1 MDMDAPRIL
10 SALIQGVLLLGT
22 ASWILYESLRRIFFE
37 TVTIHSSIWMFVVMA
52 GSIAI
57 DLWRSTMLGRAAR
70 TYHSRALEADALNF
84 RADMFSASVVIV
96 GLGLTAYAEK
106 SGNLHFLVKADA
118 VAALIVGIVIVR
130 MSGHLA
136 LQAGGVLLDRAPVD
150 AQDQM
155 TRAAASVP
163 GVLVTEPV
171 RLRESGSRL
180 LADVTVAVPRTASL
194 AAAHAISEEVEA
206 AIRRVESRT
215 ETVVHV
221 EPAIPTA
228 ETSAEQVRAIALQL
242 GVHTHHEQIY
252 RVGDHLEA
260 SVHLEV
266 PPDLPIGDAHVQ
278 AHALVDAVQRSDS
291 RFRRVETHLEVREP
305 GPDPRRNVTSEHHD
319 MVDAVAKTVS
329 AADTE
334 ARPREISLYR
344 TEGQSF
350 DLILHCGF
358 PRSAPMGA
366 VHRRTERIDEHAL
379 RERWR
384 TSSASS
390 STRNRTTGRSPRV
403 RPNPPSSLDMR
414 LRPV

>member
-1 MDMDAPRIL
+1 L

-22 ASWILYESLRRIFFE
+22 ASWILYESVLRIFFE
-37 TVTIHSSIWMFVVMA
+37 TVAVQTSIWTFLVMA
-52 GSIAI
+52 GSIGI
-57 DLWRSTMLGRAAR
+57 DRWRSTMLGRAAR
-70 TYHSRALEADALNF
+70 AYHSRALEADALNF
-84 RADMFSASVVIV
+84 RADMFSAGVVII
-96 GLGLTAYAEK
+96 GLGLTAYAEQ
-106 SGNLHFLVKADA
+106 SGHLHFLVKADA
-118 VAALIVGIVIVR
+118 VAALVVGIVIIR

-136 LQAGGVLLDRAPVD
+136 LQAGGVLLDRAPVG

-221 EPAIPTA
+221 EPAVPTA
-228 ETSAEQVRAIALQL
+228 ETMAEQVRAIALQL
-242 GVHTHHEQIY
+242 GARTHHEQIY
-252 RVGDHLEA
+252 RVGEHLEA

-266 PPDLPIGDAHVQ
+266 SPNLPLGDAHVQ

-291 RFRRVETHLEVREP
+291 RFRRVETHIEVTEP
-305 GPDPRRNVTSEHHD
+305 DPDPRRNVTPEHRA
-319 MVDAVAKTVS
+319 MVDAVVKAVS
-329 AADTE
+329 AADAE
-334 ARPREISLYR
+334 ARPREIALYR
-344 TEGQSF
+344 TDGQGF

-358 PRSAPMGA
+358 PRDAPMGT
-366 VHRRTERIDEHAL
+366 VHRRTERIEQAL
-379 RERWR
+379 REQWPDLDRIIIHAEPNDWPV
-384 TSSASS
+384 SA
-390 STRNRTTGRSPRV
+390 R
-403 RPNPPSSLDMR
+403 
-414 LRPV
+414 